1 VYERE
6 RERRGGAYQSDGMH
20 GEDEPRE
27 REREGREEKEMLAET
42 ERGADSA

>member
-1 VYERE
+1 
-6 RERRGGAYQSDGMH
+6 MH

-27 REREGREEKEMLAET
+27 REEREEKEMLAET